1 MHQRALDQRG
11 AEQPTACG
19 IISFRPVPS
28 PAGLPG
34 LVSGSGRRS
43 AGCSLAPLVI
53 SDTEF
58 DLVFDALH
66 HGLELADTELAASPA
81 AGTW

>member
-1 MHQRALDQRG
+1 VRWISAPRSSPQLAASSRSGRFPAQ
-11 AEQPTACG
+11 QAC
-19 IISFRPVPS
+19 
-28 PAGLPG
+28 

-43 AGCSLAPLVI
+43 ARCSLAPLVI

-58 DLVFDALH
+58 DPVFDALH